1 MKKADKIRLY
11 YGIFLGVFTVVVG
24 VLFIVQAALIYYG
37 GDDSNGKNY
46 TRELVG
52 EKLKQILIPVCF
64 WIAAIIAGFVLS
76 VVFPEQEQRL
86 KAKMSAGETVS
97 RLRRRLPEG
106 ALTEEGKQA
115 KKYYYARWGARLAA
129 LAVCLAAAIASIVYL
144 FQPVHFPAEDINHEI
159 LVMLK
164 NVLPWV
170 GVAFAACC
178 GAVTFDYYMAKREL
192 GSVKQLLATK
202 SGVPK
207 NSFFFD
213 EATAAVDGAVAKVKP
228 HSKWILLGVR
238 LAVLVLGV
246 TFVLLGIFN
255 GGATDVLIKAINIC
269 TECIGLG

>member
-1 MKKADKIRLY
+1 MKKADRIRLY
-11 YGIFLGVFTVVVG
+11 YGIFLGVFTFVVG

-37 GDDSNGKNY
+37 GDDPNGKNY

-76 VVFPEQEQRL
+76 VVFPVQEKRL
-86 KAKMSAGETVS
+86 TAKKSAGEKVS
-97 RLRRRLPEG
+97 LLRRRLSEG
-106 ALTEEGKQA
+106 ELSEEAKRA
-115 KKYYYARWGARLAA
+115 KKYELSRWIVRAVA

-144 FQPVHFPAEDINHEI
+144 FQPVHFPAEDINREI

-170 GVAFAACC
+170 GVAFAVCC
-178 GAVTFDYYMAKREL
+178 GAVVFDWYMAKQEL
-192 GSVKQLLATK
+192 TAVKQLLATK
-202 SGVPK
+202 QGVPK
-207 NSFFFD
+207 NSFLFD
-213 EATAAVDGAVAKVKP
+213 NALDTVYGTVAKVQP
-228 HSKWILLGVR
+228 YSKWILLGVR
-238 LAVLVLGV
+238 IAVLVLGV

-255 GGATDVLIKAINIC
+255 GGANDVLIKAINIC